1 MSSISFTSIRYTTIV
16 FDKNIILEVL
26 NLIKD
31 VSLSLVIELICSQ
44 RILKC
49 KSGFLQAISL

>member
-31 VSLSLVIELICSQ
+31 VS
-44 RILKC
+44 KYW
-49 KSGFLQAISL
+49 

>member
-1 MSSISFTSIRYTTIV
+1 MSSISFTSIRYTAIV

-31 VSLSLVIELICSQ
+31 VSINLVIELI
-44 RILKC
+44 
-49 KSGFLQAISL
+49 